1 MKKRLLKYGII
12 FVILLV
18 VVCFTYNTQVKQP
31 IEVEGVKISITYFN
45 DDDAKEYDTYYQS
58 ICNGDDGTQIVRL
71 SKQLPDKTVVPE
83 DYATIWFYFKI
94 RNKSVLEQINF
105 AGYFTTRSE
114 DSRILYNLENIVP
127 EGLKGFQTG
136 YVTTNT
142 ADMYIHGLTEEE
154 IVEYIKNQ
162 ELELYYVNKLN
173 NKSEHVKLKDMK
185 NVEVEFKERDR

>member
-1 MKKRLLKYGII
+1 MQQFGFILKLEIRVYLNKLISRD
-12 FVILLV
+12 ILL
-18 VVCFTYNTQVKQP
+18 Q
-31 IEVEGVKISITYFN
+31 
-45 DDDAKEYDTYYQS
+45 
-58 ICNGDDGTQIVRL
+58 
-71 SKQLPDKTVVPE
+71 
-83 DYATIWFYFKI
+83 
-94 RNKSVLEQINF
+94 
-105 AGYFTTRSE
+105 
-114 DSRILYNLENIVP
+114 
-127 EGLKGFQTG
+127 KGFQTG